1 LYPYDYDDYRHMPEY
16 YPPRSSAQPQHD
28 AACKPH
34 DPSGKPHDDACK
46 SKCEPKPFISN
57 CKNISGVANIPII
70 NITAAAPVP
79 RTLGTISVDLHCF
92 CRPCVKLDIS
102 ALIVIGLA
110 TDVPFTI
117 TFRIYKRCDNQPES
131 EINSFDISVVNPIA
145 AGTSIPINFNVCDCD
160 NCQAKCCTYRI
171 VAEGTALAAI
181 TDYFSVNQGV
191 LSIFASDLC

>member
-1 LYPYDYDDYRHMPEY
+1 MLPYDCEPYQHLPRN
-16 YPPRSSAQPQHD
+16 YPPKAYCPPQYD
-28 AACKPH
+28 LACKP
-34 DPSGKPHDDACK
+34 
-46 SKCEPKPFISN
+46 KCEPKPFISS

-92 CRPCVKLDIS
+92 YKPCVKLDIS

-117 TFRIYKRCDNQPES
+117 TFRIYKRCDNQPEI
-131 EINSFDISVVNPIA
+131 EINSFDVSVVNPVA

-160 NCQAKCCTYRI
+160 NCPASCCTYRI

-181 TDYFSVNQGV
+181 TDYFSINQGV
-191 LSIFASDLC
+191 LSILASDEC

>member
-1 LYPYDYDDYRHMPEY
+1 MLPYDYEAYGRVPACN
-16 YPPRSSAQPQHD
+16 PPKPACPPQHEPP
-28 AACKPH
+28 KP
-34 DPSGKPHDDACK
+34 
-46 SKCEPKPFISN
+46 KCEPKPIVSN

-79 RTLGTISVDLHCF
+79 KTAGTISADLHCF
-92 CRPCVKLDIS
+92 KKPCVKLSIS

-117 TFRIYKRCDNQPES
+117 TFRVYKRCDSQQES
-131 EINSFDISVVNPIA
+131 EITSFDVSVVNPVA
-145 AGTSIPINFNVCDCD
+145 AGTSIPVNFNVCDC
-160 NCQAKCCTYRI
+160 CETCPAKCCTYRI

-191 LSIFASDLC
+191 LSILASDEC